1 MLRLVKY
8 ILLDIIQNRMVIG
21 YMLFLLA
28 VSIGLFSLNDDPTKG
43 LVSLLNIAL
52 IVTPLVSIV
61 FSSIHFYN
69 SSEFIEMMA
78 AQPLRRSLI
87 VWAEFWSLSL
97 ALVTA
102 VIIGMGIPI
111 ALYSSTPTG
120 LALLAVTIIL
130 TVVFVS
136 LAMYT
141 SVRTRDK
148 ARGIGGVLLIWF
160 LFALLYDALVLL
172 FMFMFSDYPLE
183 KAVLAMVALN
193 PIDLAR
199 VTVLLQIDI
208 AALMGYTGALFREF
222 LGTLDGIIFAS
233 VILTVW
239 SVVPVM
245 AAVKVFS
252 RKDL

>member
-21 YMLFLLA
+21 YALFLLA
-28 VSIGLFSLNDDPTKG
+28 VSLGLFSLNDDPVKG

-52 IVTPLVSIV
+52 IVTPLASIV
-61 FSSIHFYN
+61 FSTIHFYN
-69 SSEFIEMMA
+69 SGEFIEVMA
-78 AQPLRRSLI
+78 AQPVRRSLI
-87 VWAEFWSLSL
+87 IWAEFWSLSL

-102 VIIGMGIPI
+102 VGIGMGIPVLI
-111 ALYSSTPTG
+111 YAPAATG
-120 LALLAVTIIL
+120 LELILATMGL
-130 TVVFVS
+130 TVIFVS
-136 LAMYT
+136 LAMYV

-148 ARGIGGVLLIWF
+148 AKGIGGVLLLWF

-172 FMFMFSDYPLE
+172 LMFMFSDYPFE
-183 KAVLAMVALN
+183 KAVLALVALN

-199 VTVLLQIDI
+199 VTVLLQLDI

-222 LGTLDGIIFAS
+222 LGTVNGIVFAS
-233 VILTVW
+233 CILTIW
-239 SVVPVM
+239 SVLPVLI
-245 AAVKVFS
+245 AVRLFN

>member
-1 MLRLVKY
+1 MLRLIKY

-21 YMLFLLA
+21 FTLFLLA
-28 VSIGLFSLNDDPTKG
+28 VSLGLFSLNDDPTKG

-61 FSSIHFYN
+61 FSTIHFYN

-102 VIIGMGIPI
+102 VAIGMGIPI
-111 ALYSSTPTG
+111 ALYASSSTG
-120 LALLAVTIIL
+120 LALLVVTIIL

-136 LAMYT
+136 LAMYA

-148 ARGIGGVLLIWF
+148 AKGIGGVLLLWF
-160 LFALLYDALVLL
+160 LFALLYDAFVLL

-183 KAVLAMVALN
+183 KAVLALVALN

-199 VTVLLQIDI
+199 VTVLLQLDM

-222 LGTLDGIIFAS
+222 LGTVNGMIFAS
-233 VILTVW
+233 AVLTVW
-239 SVVPVM
+239 SVVPVVS
-245 AAVKVFS
+245 AVNVFN

>member
-21 YMLFLLA
+21 YALFLLA
-28 VSIGLFSLNDDPTKG
+28 VSLGLFSLNDDPVKG

-52 IVTPLVSIV
+52 IVTPLASIV
-61 FSSIHFYN
+61 FSTIHFYN
-69 SSEFIEMMA
+69 SGEFIEVMA
-78 AQPLRRSLI
+78 AQPVRRSLI
-87 VWAEFWSLSL
+87 IWAEFWSLSL

-102 VIIGMGIPI
+102 VGIGMGIPVLI
-111 ALYSSTPTG
+111 YAPAATG
-120 LALLAVTIIL
+120 LALILATMAL
-130 TVVFVS
+130 TVIFVS
-136 LAMYT
+136 LAMYV

-148 ARGIGGVLLIWF
+148 AKGIGGVLLLWF

-172 FMFMFSDYPLE
+172 LMFMFSDYPFE
-183 KAVLAMVALN
+183 KAVLALVALN

-199 VTVLLQIDI
+199 VTVLLQLDI

-222 LGTLDGIIFAS
+222 LGTVNGIVFAS
-233 VILTVW
+233 CILTIW
-239 SVVPVM
+239 SVLPVLI
-245 AAVKVFS
+245 AVRLFN